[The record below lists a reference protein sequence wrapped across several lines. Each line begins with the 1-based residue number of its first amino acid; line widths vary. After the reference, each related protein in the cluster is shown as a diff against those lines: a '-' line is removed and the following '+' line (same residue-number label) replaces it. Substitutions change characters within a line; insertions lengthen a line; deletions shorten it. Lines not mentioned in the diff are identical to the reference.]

1 MRNRLALFCL
11 IVILLLQHT
20 LFAQRLDAIL
30 LSQKTSIVLKKNNL
44 SKISSFEILINNRD
58 GEEFTEVT
66 IPFSSLL
73 KVTNLKAYIKD
84 KNGEIVKKLK
94 KSDISERSSFSSG
107 TFYEDEFV
115 KEFKL
120 KHNVYPYTLFYEYE
134 ESESQ
139 FVYVEHW
146 VPLLD
151 LDIPTLNAELEIQAA
166 KEFKLSYKDSFV
178 SSFSLDS
185 IDDDDRYVW
194 KTNYDGSIENE
205 VFAPPL
211 LNHVPSVQV
220 VPQKFK
226 FEIKGSFDSWET
238 YGSWQDEL
246 IAGLFEVPHNDVKTI
261 KKLIN
266 GIENE
271 NERIKT
277 IYEYVQNE
285 TRYINISL
293 ETGGLKPYPASYVSQ
308 NHYGDCK
315 ALSIYFMALL
325 KSVGIEC
332 YYAKLAAGNPIEEI
346 DHTLP
351 SMQSNHIVVCV
362 PVKSDTLWLD
372 CTSDNPFEYI
382 GTFIQNREAFVINGE
397 KSHFSRIPAL
407 TKEQVLCERH
417 VNLEHVTRNEC
428 KAEFFNTYRGDH
440 FELLHNLI
448 SSTNENNNLKIVREH
463 LIADGFE
470 PIQIINH
477 QAKQDSVKA
486 ELSYSAKSNSLY
498 EKYGSE
504 MIIRLLPFEI
514 SSFDSP
520 SNRTLPVQIDY
531 PVYNKDE
538 LSYKIPTGYI
548 ANNIPKNKSIESKY
562 GSYSIQ
568 TEKMGDNFKI
578 LKTFVLN
585 SGKYPI
591 TEYKAFYS
599 FINEIVE
606 FENNF
611 YINLSKKSF

>member
-1 MRNRLALFCL
+1 MRSS
-11 IVILLLQHT
+11 LLLLCFILSLFFQNT
-20 LFAQRLDAIL
+20 LFAQRLDAVL
-30 LSQKTSIVLKKNNL
+30 LNQKTSIVLKKNNL
-44 SKISSFEILINNRD
+44 CRISSFEILINNRD

-185 IDDDDRYVW
+185 IDDDYRYRW
-194 KTNYDGSIENE
+194 KANYDGSIENE

-246 IAGLFEVPHNDVKTI
+246 IAGLFEVPDNDVKTI
-261 KKLIN
+261 EKLIN

-271 NERIKT
+271 KERIKT

-362 PVKSDTLWLD
+362 PVKNDTLWLD

-397 KSHFSRIPAL
+397 KSYFSKIPAL

-417 VNLEHVTRNEC
+417 VNFEHVTRNEC
-428 KAEFFNTYRGDH
+428 KAEFINTYRGAN

-448 SSTNENNNLKIVREH
+448 SSTNENDNLEIVREH
-463 LIADGFE
+463 LIARGFE
-470 PIQIINH
+470 PIEIINH
-477 QAKQDSVKA
+477 HSEQDSVKA
-486 ELSYSAKSNSLY
+486 DLSYSAKSSSVY
-498 EKYGSE
+498 EKYGNDI
-504 MIIRLLPFEI
+504 IIRLLPFDI
-514 SSFDSP
+514 SNFDSP
-520 SNRTLPVQIDY
+520 SNRVLPVQIDY
-531 PVYNKDE
+531 PVYKKDE
-538 LSYKIPTGYI
+538 LNYKIPTSYI
-548 ANNIPKNKSIESKY
+548 ANNIPEHKSIEGKY

-568 TEKMGDNFKI
+568 TEKVGDNFKI

-591 TEYKAFYS
+591 SEYQAFYS

-606 FENNF
+606 FENKF

>member
-1 MRNRLALFCL
+1 MRNRLTLFCF
-11 IVILLLQHT
+11 IVTLLFQHT
-20 LFAQRLDAIL
+20 LFAQRLDAVL
-30 LSQKTSIVLKKNNL
+30 LNQKTSVALKKNNL
-44 SKISSFEILINNRD
+44 SRISSYEILINNRH
-58 GEEFTEVT
+58 GEEYTEVT

-73 KVTNLKAYIKD
+73 KVTNIKAYIKD

-134 ESESQ
+134 ESEDQ
-139 FVYVEHW
+139 FLYVAHW
-146 VPLLD
+146 VPILD
-151 LDIPTLNAELEIQAA
+151 LDIPTLNAELEVLAEKDI
-166 KEFKLSYKDSFV
+166 ELTYKNSFV
-178 SSFSLDS
+178 SSFSRDS
-185 IDDDDRYVW
+185 IDDEYRYRW
-194 KTNYDGSIENE
+194 QTNYDGSIENE

-211 LNHVPSVQV
+211 LDHVPSVQV

-246 IAGLFEVPHNDVKTI
+246 IAGLFEIPENDVKTI
-261 KKLIN
+261 ENLIN
-266 GIENE
+266 GIEDE
-271 NERIKT
+271 KAVIKT
-277 IYEYVQNE
+277 IYQYVQNE

-325 KSVGIEC
+325 KSFGIEC
-332 YYAKLAAGNPIEEI
+332 FYAKLAAGDPIKEV
-346 DHTLP
+346 DHSLP

-362 PVKSDTLWLD
+362 PVHNDTLWLD

-428 KAEFFNTYRGDH
+428 KTEFFNTYRGED

-448 SSTNENNNLKIVREH
+448 SSTNENDNLEIVREH

-470 PIQIINH
+470 PIEIINH
-477 QAKQDSVKA
+477 RAKQDSLKA
-486 ELSYSAKSNSLY
+486 ELSYSAKSNGLY
-498 EKYGSE
+498 EKYGND

-520 SNRTLPVQIDY
+520 SKRVLPVQIDY
-531 PVYNKDE
+531 PIYNKDE
-538 LSYKIPTGYI
+538 LNYKIPAGYI
-548 ANNIPKNKSIESKY
+548 ANNIPEHKSIESKY
-562 GSYSIQ
+562 GSFSIQ
-568 TEKMGDNFKI
+568 TEQVDDHFKI
-578 LKTFVLN
+578 RKTFLLN

-591 TEYKAFYS
+591 SEYQAFYS

-606 FENNF
+606 FENKF
-611 YINLSKKSF
+611 YITLSKKSL